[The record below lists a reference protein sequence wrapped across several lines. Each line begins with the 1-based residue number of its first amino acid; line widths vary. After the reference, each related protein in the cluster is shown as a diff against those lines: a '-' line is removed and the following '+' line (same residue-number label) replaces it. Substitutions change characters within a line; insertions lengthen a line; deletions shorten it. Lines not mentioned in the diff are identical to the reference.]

1 MLHFLFSFHTTNK
14 QNTTKRHSA
23 TKRFNRFKRF
33 KRKIQNYFLNYYIQG
48 A

>member
-23 TKRFNRFKRF
+23 TNRFKRF